1 MDKDT
6 DDIRANFPPTGGNAF
21 LDETPYGPQSAG
33 AQLLLLTT
41 YLVGTQR
48 QKAAIMPDANEL
60 NVPFVEP
67 LAGEGEWRYAEG
79 VSQQSIDQ
87 LTVEILS
94 GQEETRAREWSP
106 GQQCAPG
113 DQYALWKEVER
124 TRSPYAALAL
134 INLSFW
140 SADELQRTCAAACLN
155 AVTKGT
161 SEEPLLF
168 FYRALRRSEDPLVRD
183 IAAPFVFGWHFY
195 VPNDIPELDRD
206 EPANRDP
213 SLETSVTVHGT
224 WARLSPD
231 GWFKRTSALHQHLT
245 AKASPNLFQGSN
257 YFRWTGGYHRL
268 DRRFGASDF
277 GRWKRVEQV
286 GPIDTVYAHSHGG
299 NVALNLLA
307 SGEQARL
314 LVLLHTPVLSRT
326 DKAWERIR
334 NNVQRVVVMRTRA
347 DLVMLA
353 DGLRNGS
360 SMNFLQHQLPHRQ
373 VMPHWKEKDS
383 WFSHGYFVTHST
395 WMKYDLANEI
405 RYEHSLA

>member
-1 MDKDT
+1 
-6 DDIRANFPPTGGNAF
+6 
-21 LDETPYGPQSAG
+21 
-33 AQLLLLTT
+33 
-41 YLVGTQR
+41 
-48 QKAAIMPDANEL
+48 MPDANEL
-60 NVPFVEP
+60 NVPFVGP
-67 LAGEGEWRYAEG
+67 LASEGAWRYAEP

-94 GQEETRAREWSP
+94 GQEETRASEWTP

-140 SADELQRTCAAACLN
+140 SADELQRVCAAACLN

-161 SEEPLLF
+161 SEQ
-168 FYRALRRSEDPLVRD
+168 ALRFMSATLEQTEDPLVQE
-183 IAAPFVFGWHFY
+183 IAAPLVFY
-195 VPNDIPELDRD
+195 PYNETYDIPEPDRD
-206 EPANRDP
+206 ELANRDP
-213 SLETSVTVHGT
+213 SHETSVTVHGT

-257 YFRWTGGYHRL
+257 YFRWTGAYHRL
-268 DRRFGASDF
+268 DRRFGAYEF
-277 GRWKRVEQV
+277 AWWKQVEQV

-307 SGEQARL
+307 SGEQVRL

-334 NNVQRVVVMRTRA
+334 SNVQRVVVMRTRA

-353 DGLRNGS
+353 DGLRTGS
-360 SMNFLQHQLPHRQ
+360 SMNLLQHQLPHRQ

-383 WFSHGYFVTHST
+383 WFSHSHFVTHST